1 MFVMQCV
8 IVASLCWM
16 MMPSKDRSRS
26 RSRSRSESS
35 AGSSW
40 SDEVAEETAHVR
52 LTARK
57 RKSMR
62 RRMQDGTARTKKAAG
77 KAASEKAS
85 ASNEP
90 RPPDTPPPS
99 ALAAGSASQNV
110 GSSSTPRPPSNEFP
124 PSLVHNV
131 TTYVGTKSGKAFH
144 LEHCT
149 VVRHRTHDVDRW
161 DLCSKC
167 FPVTPIRFPKGKGVM
182 CLGNLMH
189 LDGHCNNLR
198 NIDMFGKVIYKVP
211 CQSCISTI
219 EH

>member
-1 MFVMQCV
+1 MLELWFIAMFVMQCV
-8 IVASLCWM
+8 IVVSICCM
-16 MMPSKDRSRS
+16 MMPAKRQSRS
-26 RSRSRSESS
+26 RSNSGSS

-40 SDEVAEETAHVR
+40 DDEVEEETSHVK
-52 LTARK
+52 LSARK
-57 RKSMR
+57 RQSLR
-62 RRMQDGTARTKKAAG
+62 RRLKSVG
-77 KAASEKAS
+77 KPASVKDIDP
-85 ASNEP
+85 NEP
-90 RPPDTPPPS
+90 RPPSTPPPQS
-99 ALAAGSASQNV
+99 TATGSASSRGDNTAV
-110 GSSSTPRPPSNEFP
+110 PRPPSNEFP

-131 TTYVGTKSGKAFH
+131 TTYVGTRSGRAFH

-189 LDGHCNNLR
+189 SDGHCNNLR